1 MAFILFFFFFP
12 FEIRFSLFGLLN
24 LLKTGRITLREQIQ
38 ISEYNH
44 KVICIN
50 FGMTKQSYLVQII
63 SDL

>member
-1 MAFILFFFFFP
+1 MTAFIPLFFP

-50 FGMTKQSYLVQII
+50 FGTTKQSYLVQII